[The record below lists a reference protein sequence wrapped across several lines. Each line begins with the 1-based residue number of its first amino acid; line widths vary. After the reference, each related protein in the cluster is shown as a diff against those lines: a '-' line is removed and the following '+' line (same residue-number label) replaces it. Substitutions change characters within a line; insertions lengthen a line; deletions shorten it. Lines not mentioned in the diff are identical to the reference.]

1 MKSERIPVKSFSAD
15 NGFIG
20 KMQKLVREEVLPYQY
35 NILNDAIPGIEKSH
49 AIENIRLAA
58 EKLRGKDVKPD
69 EFYGM
74 VFQDSDVAK
83 WIEAA
88 AYALAAGEDPE
99 LEKAVDE
106 TIQLYGASQHEDGY
120 VDSYFT
126 VKCPD
131 KMWTNICDAHEL
143 YCAGH
148 MMEAAVAYYEV
159 TGKRELLDIMSKSA
173 DCIYE
178 QFMKKN
184 TRAYP
189 GHPEVELALMRL
201 WRATGNE
208 KYKELA
214 KHFVDV
220 RGQAPNYFVEEKKNR
235 GWNVWDGAEELNTD
249 YTQSTLPVRE
259 QKDAVGHAVR
269 AVYLYTGMADV
280 AKETQDETLL
290 AACRNLWES
299 ITKRRMYITGGI
311 GSTFMGEA
319 FTVDY
324 DLPNDTVYAE
334 TCASIGLCS
343 SRRRCLKT
351 STAANMPM

>member
-1 MKSERIPVKSFSAD
+1 
-15 NGFIG
+15 
-20 KMQKLVREEVLPYQY
+20 MQKLVREEVLPYQY

-148 MMEAAVAYYEV
+148 MMEAAVAY
-159 TGKRELLDIMSKSA
+159 
-173 DCIYE
+173 
-178 QFMKKN
+178 
-184 TRAYP
+184 
-189 GHPEVELALMRL
+189 
-201 WRATGNE
+201 
-208 KYKELA
+208 
-214 KHFVDV
+214 
-220 RGQAPNYFVEEKKNR
+220 
-235 GWNVWDGAEELNTD
+235 
-249 YTQSTLPVRE
+249 
-259 QKDAVGHAVR
+259 
-269 AVYLYTGMADV
+269 
-280 AKETQDETLL
+280 
-290 AACRNLWES
+290 
-299 ITKRRMYITGGI
+299 
-311 GSTFMGEA
+311 
-319 FTVDY
+319 
-324 DLPNDTVYAE
+324 
-334 TCASIGLCS
+334 
-343 SRRRCLKT
+343 
-351 STAANMPM
+351 

>member
-159 TGKRELLDIMSKSA
+159 TG
-173 DCIYE
+173 
-178 QFMKKN
+178 QQ
-184 TRAYP
+184 RAAR
-189 GHPEVELALMRL
+189 H
-201 WRATGNE
+201 
-208 KYKELA
+208 
-214 KHFVDV
+214 H
-220 RGQAPNYFVEEKKNR
+220 VEEWRLHLRAIHEEKHACLP
-235 GWNVWDGAEELNTD
+235 GPPGGGARTD
-249 YTQSTLPVRE
+249 AS
-259 QKDAVGHAVR
+259 
-269 AVYLYTGMADV
+269 V
-280 AKETQDETLL
+280 ARHGQRK
-290 AACRNLWES
+290 
-299 ITKRRMYITGGI
+299 
-311 GSTFMGEA
+311 
-319 FTVDY
+319 V
-324 DLPNDTVYAE
+324 
-334 TCASIGLCS
+334 
-343 SRRRCLKT
+343 
-351 STAANMPM
+351 